1 MEIINNIQFW
11 GWAIQTII
19 IIAGFCIIKF
29 NDLKH
34 LTDDVGNLSKEVRKN
49 TSKLNKIDKNQAVD
63 SQRIKTL
70 EEK

>member
-1 MEIINNIQFW
+1 MVIQDITLW
-11 GWAIQTII
+11 VVCANTII
-19 IIAGFCIIKF
+19 TALCFAIIKF

-34 LTDDVGNLSKEVRKN
+34 LSIDVSDISKEVKKN